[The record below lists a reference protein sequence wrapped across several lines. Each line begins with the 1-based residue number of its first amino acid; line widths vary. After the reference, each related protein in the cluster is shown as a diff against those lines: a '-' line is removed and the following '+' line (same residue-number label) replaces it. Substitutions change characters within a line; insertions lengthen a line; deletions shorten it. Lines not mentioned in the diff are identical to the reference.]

1 MNGVEVTEP
10 NYMNTTA
17 STTSATTPAEDDSGR
32 EAIARLAA
40 IVNSSEDGIIGLDLN
55 GLITSW
61 NQSAEKIFG
70 YTAQE
75 SISKPITL
83 LLPSDRLTE
92 ESAILNRILKG
103 ESVGRLEAERVRK
116 GGRHITVSLITSPI
130 YDLNSNF
137 VGVLKI
143 VRDITIQKNEAQ
155 ALLDANKELAFQNT
169 EKARRAAEL
178 VIANEEL
185 AYQNEEKE
193 KRVKELVFQN
203 EEKAK
208 RAAELDIA
216 NDEKAKRV
224 HELVVANDELLY
236 QNEEKAKRAAE
247 LVVANEELVHQN
259 EQKAKRAAEL
269 VIANEEKAK
278 RVHELVVANDELLY
292 QNEEKAKRA
301 AELVVANEEKTKRVD
316 ELVIANL
323 EKDKKASELNAS
335 IKETHQTVHQM
346 LSSLNALAL
355 ARDNETG
362 NHIIRTQHYVRAIAN
377 RLFQMGQ
384 FMDLINGQTIELM
397 FNAAPLHDIGKVGIP
412 DSILQKPGKLT
423 DDEWTIMKTHTTIG
437 ENILS
442 AAHLQSDK
450 ANPIISMAYKI
461 AGSHHER
468 WDGTGYPR
476 GLKGEDIPLAGRI
489 MAIADVYDALVSK
502 RVYKPKW
509 TYEEGIAEILSL
521 KGVQFDPTIVA
532 AFQLE
537 ENHFSEIALRHS
549 DN

>member
-1 MNGVEVTEP
+1 LNGAEVTVLNP
-10 NYMNTTA
+10 MNTKILATL
-17 STTSATTPAEDDSGR
+17 TTTPSEESPEQ
-32 EAIARLAA
+32 EAISRLAA
-40 IVNSSEDGIIGLDLN
+40 ILNSSEDGIIGIDLN

-75 SISKPITL
+75 SIGKPIVI

-103 ESVGRLEAERVRK
+103 ESVDRLEVERVCK

-130 YDLNSNF
+130 YDLNSNLI
-137 VGVLKI
+137 GVLKI
-143 VRDITIQKNEAQ
+143 IRDITIQKNEAQ
-155 ALLDANKELAFQNT
+155 ALLDVNKELAFQNT

-185 AYQNEEKE
+185 AYQNQEKE

-203 EEKAK
+203 EE
-208 RAAELDIA
+208 
-216 NDEKAKRV
+216 
-224 HELVVANDELLY
+224 
-236 QNEEKAKRAAE
+236 
-247 LVVANEELVHQN
+247 
-259 EQKAKRAAEL
+259 KAKRAAEL

-301 AELVVANEEKTKRVD
+301 AELAVDNEEKTKRVD

-323 EKDKKASELNAS
+323 EKDKRAYELNAS
-335 IKETHQTVHQM
+335 IKETNQTVHQM

-362 NHIIRTQHYVRAIAN
+362 NHVIRTQHYVKIIAT
-377 RLFQMGQ
+377 RLFETGQ
-384 FMDLINGQTIELM
+384 YLDQINGQTIELM
-397 FNAAPLHDIGKVGIP
+397 FKAAPLHDIGKVGIP
-412 DSILQKPGKLT
+412 DAILQKPGKLT
-423 DDEWTIMKTHTTIG
+423 DDEWVIMKTHTTIG

-442 AAHLQSDK
+442 AAHFQSDK
-450 ANPIISMAYKI
+450 ANPIINMAHQI

-509 TYEEGIAEILSL
+509 TYEEGISEILSL
-521 KGVQFDPTIVA
+521 KGLQFDPLIVD
-532 AFQLE
+532 AFVLE
-537 ENHFSEIALRHS
+537 ESRFNEIAQLHH
-549 DN
+549 DL

>member
-1 MNGVEVTEP
+1 MAALVNG
-10 NYMNTTA
+10 
-17 STTSATTPAEDDSGR
+17 
-32 EAIARLAA
+32 
-40 IVNSSEDGIIGLDLN
+40 SEDGIIGEDLH
-55 GLITSW
+55 GVITSW

-75 SISKPITL
+75 SIGKPIAF
-83 LLPSDRLTE
+83 LLPSDRLSE
-92 ESAILNRILKG
+92 ETAILNRILKG
-103 ESVGRLEAERVRK
+103 ESVGRLETERVCK

-130 YDLNSNF
+130 YDLNNNF
-137 VGVLKI
+137 IGVLKI

-155 ALLDANKELAFQNT
+155 ALLDVNKELAFQST

-208 RAAELDIA
+208 RAAEL
-216 NDEKAKRV
+216 
-224 HELVVANDELLY
+224 
-236 QNEEKAKRAAE
+236 
-247 LVVANEELVHQN
+247 
-259 EQKAKRAAEL
+259 

-292 QNEEKAKRA
+292 QNEEKARRA

-323 EKDKKASELNAS
+323 EKDKRAAELNAS

-362 NHIIRTQHYVRAIAN
+362 NHVIRTQHYVRAIAT
-377 RLFQMGQ
+377 RLFEMGQ
-384 FMDLINGQTIELM
+384 CLDQINGQTIELM

-412 DSILQKPGKLT
+412 DAILQKPGKLT
-423 DDEWTIMKTHTTIG
+423 DDEWVIMKTHTTIG

-442 AAHLQSDK
+442 AAHLQSDQ
-450 ANPIISMAYKI
+450 ANPIINMAHKI

-476 GLKGEDIPLAGRI
+476 GLKGKDIPLAGRI

-509 TYEEGIAEILSL
+509 TYQEGIAEILSL
-521 KGVQFDPTIVA
+521 RGLQFDPLIVD
-532 AFQLE
+532 AFVLE
-537 ENHFSEIALRHS
+537 ESHFNEIAQLHR
-549 DN
+549 DT

>member
-1 MNGVEVTEP
+1 
-10 NYMNTTA
+10 MNTEIVAALATA
-17 STTSATTPAEDDSGR
+17 PAGENPGL

-40 IVNSSEDGIIGLDLN
+40 IVDSSEDGIIGLDLN

-70 YTAQE
+70 YTTQE
-75 SISKPITL
+75 SIGKPITI

-103 ESVGRLEAERVRK
+103 ESVGRLEAERVCK

-137 VGVLKI
+137 IGVLKI
-143 VRDITIQKNEAQ
+143 VRDITLQKNEAQ
-155 ALLDANKELAFQNT
+155 ALLDVNKELAFQNT

-208 RAAELDIA
+208 RAAELVIA
-216 NDEKAKRV
+216 NEEKAKRV

-316 ELVIANL
+316 ELVIANM
-323 EKDKKASELNAS
+323 EKDKRASELNAS

-362 NHIIRTQHYVRAIAN
+362 NHVIRTQHYVKAIAA
-377 RLFQMGQ
+377 RLFEMGQ
-384 FMDLINGQTIELM
+384 YLDQVNGQTIELM
-397 FNAAPLHDIGKVGIP
+397 FKAAPLHDIGKVGIP
-412 DSILQKPGKLT
+412 DAILQKPGKLT
-423 DDEWTIMKTHTTIG
+423 DDEWVIMKTHTTIG

-450 ANPIISMAYKI
+450 ANPIINMAYKI

-476 GLKGEDIPLAGRI
+476 GLKGKDIPLAGRI

-509 TYEEGIAEILSL
+509 TYEEGISEILSL
-521 KGVQFDPTIVA
+521 KGLQFDPLIVD
-532 AFQLE
+532 AFVLE
-537 ENHFSEIALRHS
+537 ESHFKEIALLHH
-549 DN
+549 DT

>member
-1 MNGVEVTEP
+1 M
-10 NYMNTTA
+10 
-17 STTSATTPAEDDSGR
+17 
-32 EAIARLAA
+32 AA
-40 IVNSSEDGIIGLDLN
+40 LVNASEDGIIGEDVH
-55 GLITSW
+55 GVITSW

-75 SISKPITL
+75 SIGKSTTF
-83 LLPSDRLTE
+83 LLPSNRLTE

-103 ESVGRLEAERVRK
+103 ESVGRLETERVCK

-130 YDLNSNF
+130 YDLNSNLI
-137 VGVLKI
+137 GVLRI
-143 VRDITIQKNEAQ
+143 VRDITLQKNEAQ
-155 ALLDANKELAFQNT
+155 ALLDVNKELAFQNT

-208 RAAELDIA
+208 RAAELVIA
-216 NDEKAKRV
+216 NDEKAKRL

-269 VIANEEKAK
+269 VIAADEKAK
-278 RVHELVVANDELLY
+278 RVHQLVVANDELLY
-292 QNEEKAKRA
+292 QSEEKAKRA
-301 AELVVANEEKTKRVD
+301 AELAIANEEKTKRVD

-323 EKDKKASELNAS
+323 EKDKRAAELNAS

-362 NHIIRTQHYVRAIAN
+362 NHVIRTQHYVRAIAT
-377 RLFQMGQ
+377 RLLEMGHYLDQ
-384 FMDLINGQTIELM
+384 INGQTIELM

-412 DSILQKPGKLT
+412 DAILQKPGKLT

-450 ANPIISMAYKI
+450 ANPIINMAHKI

-509 TYEEGIAEILSL
+509 TYEEGISEILSL
-521 KGVQFDPTIVA
+521 RALQFDPLIVD
-532 AFQLE
+532 AFVLE
-537 ENHFSEIALRHS
+537 ESHFNEIAQLHH
-549 DN
+549 DA

>member
-1 MNGVEVTEP
+1 M
-10 NYMNTTA
+10 
-17 STTSATTPAEDDSGR
+17 
-32 EAIARLAA
+32 AA
-40 IVNSSEDGIIGLDLN
+40 LVNASEDGIIGEDVH
-55 GLITSW
+55 GVITSW

-75 SISKPITL
+75 SIGKSTTF
-83 LLPSDRLTE
+83 LLPSNRLTE

-103 ESVGRLEAERVRK
+103 ESVGRLETERVCK
-116 GGRHITVSLITSPI
+116 GGHHITVSLITSPI
-130 YDLNSNF
+130 YDLNSNLI
-137 VGVLKI
+137 GVLRI
-143 VRDITIQKNEAQ
+143 VRDITLQKNEAQ
-155 ALLDANKELAFQNT
+155 ALLDVNKELAFQNT

-208 RAAELDIA
+208 RAAELVIA
-216 NDEKAKRV
+216 NDEKAKRL

-269 VIANEEKAK
+269 VIAADEKAK
-278 RVHELVVANDELLY
+278 RVHQLVVANDELLY
-292 QNEEKAKRA
+292 QGEEKAKRA
-301 AELVVANEEKTKRVD
+301 AELAVANEEKTKRVD

-323 EKDKKASELNAS
+323 EKDKRAAELNAS

-362 NHIIRTQHYVRAIAN
+362 NHVIRTQHYVRAIAT
-377 RLFQMGQ
+377 RLLEMGHYLDQ
-384 FMDLINGQTIELM
+384 INGQTIELM

-412 DSILQKPGKLT
+412 DAILQKPGKLT

-450 ANPIISMAYKI
+450 ANPIINMAHKI

-509 TYEEGIAEILSL
+509 TYEEGISEILSL
-521 KGVQFDPTIVA
+521 RALQFDPLIVD
-532 AFQLE
+532 AFVLE
-537 ENHFSEIALRHS
+537 ESHFNEIAQLHH
-549 DN
+549 DA